1 MNTGVYSITNSENG
15 KRYIGSTLNLS
26 RRKWEHFSHLRCRTH
41 ENRHL
46 QSAFTLYGED
56 KFSFD
61 VLERC
66 PIPLLVEREQK
77 FIDGF
82 NKEDQLYNICENV
95 ERPNHS
101 LETRLLM
108 SASHTGKTHSE
119 ESKIKISNALR
130 GKPRPY
136 AREVGLA
143 NRGRKRSPEVCAKL
157 SAMRIGRKH
166 TEESKQKM
174 RMKTPEA
181 IKHMA
186 EANRIRMKSPKG
198 IEQLAIMAAR
208 HRMQTHCIHGHA
220 LAGENVRFRV
230 GGGRYCAECKR
241 RAGERRV
248 GRDNF

>member
-46 QSAFTLYGED
+46 QSAFNLYGED

-77 FIDGF
+77 FIDSF
-82 NKEDQLYNICENV
+82 NREEHLYNIYENV

-108 SASHTGKTHSE
+108 SASHLGKRHSE
-119 ESKIKISNALR
+119 ESKRKISNANR

-136 AREVGLA
+136 TREIGLA
-143 NRGRKRSPEVCAKL
+143 NRGRKHSPEVCAKL

-174 RMKTPEA
+174 RA
-181 IKHMA
+181 IALERGMSAEHRKHIS
-186 EANRIRMKSPKG
+186 EANSKRMRSPKG
-198 IEQLAIMAAR
+198 LAQLAMMRA
-208 HRMQTHCIHGHA
+208 HHYPMS
-220 LAGENVRFRV
+220 NVVTFEK
-230 GGGRYCAECKR
+230 GS
-241 RAGERRV
+241 
-248 GRDNF
+248 